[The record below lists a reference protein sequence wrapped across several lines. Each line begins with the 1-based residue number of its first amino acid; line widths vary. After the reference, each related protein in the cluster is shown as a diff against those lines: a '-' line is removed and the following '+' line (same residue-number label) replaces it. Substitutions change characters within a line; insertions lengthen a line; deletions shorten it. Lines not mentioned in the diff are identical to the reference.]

1 MIVFSSITR
10 QFGDEVIAINDLS
23 FTVDGGE
30 MVLITGPSGSG
41 KTTLMRLLIKQI
53 DPSEGNI
60 SFNDKKLSELSPSEV
75 PFHRR
80 KIGVVFQDYK
90 LLEELN
96 IWENVALPLYIAGK
110 SQAEIEERVTDV
122 LKLVNMDDRAYA
134 FPSQLSGGESQRI
147 GIARALATAP
157 KVLFADE
164 PTGNLDSETTQ
175 TVVRLLQKIN
185 ELGTTVLLATH
196 DKNVLDLL
204 DHIRRIEL
212 VKSKIKKQKE
222 APLDEDSD
230 IEDKKEEKDEIKKE
244 DEKEVSDSDEKKKNE
259 DKGGDDGKKSK
270 KNRKKKKKE
279 KKVKK
284 SRFKFKMPE
293 IKLGDKNE
301 ESSQESED
309 EDNKQ
314 EGDNEINENE

>member
-204 DHIRRIEL
+204 DHIRRVEL
-212 VKSKIKKQKE
+212 VKNKIKKQKKS
-222 APLDEDSD
+222 PSDEDND
-230 IEDKKEEKDEIKKE
+230 MEDKKE
-244 DEKEVSDSDEKKKNE
+244 DEKEVSDPEEKRKRE
-259 DKGGDDGKKSK
+259 DKAGDDGKKSK
-270 KNRKKKKKE
+270 KSKKKKKKE

-293 IKLGDKNE
+293 IKLADKKE

-314 EGDNEINENE
+314 EGDNEIKENE

>member
-122 LKLVNMDDRAYA
+122 LKLVNMADRAYA

-204 DHIRRIEL
+204 DHIRRVEL
-212 VKSKIKKQKE
+212 VKNKIKKQKKS
-222 APLDEDSD
+222 PSDEDND
-230 IEDKKEEKDEIKKE
+230 MEDKKE
-244 DEKEVSDSDEKKKNE
+244 DEKEVSDPEEKRKGE
-259 DKGGDDGKKSK
+259 DKAGDDGKKSK
-270 KNRKKKKKE
+270 KSKKKKKKE

-293 IKLGDKNE
+293 IKLADKKE

-314 EGDNEINENE
+314 ESDNEIKENE

>member
-204 DHIRRIEL
+204 DHIRRVEL
-212 VKSKIKKQKE
+212 VKNKIKKQKKS
-222 APLDEDSD
+222 PSDEDND
-230 IEDKKEEKDEIKKE
+230 MEDKKE
-244 DEKEVSDSDEKKKNE
+244 DEKEVSDPEEKRKGE
-259 DKGGDDGKKSK
+259 DKAGDDGKKSK
-270 KNRKKKKKE
+270 KSKKKKKKE

-314 EGDNEINENE
+314 ESDNEIKENE